1 MNNFDFLIVGGG
13 VIGLSVA
20 RELHKRGGRNIG
32 VLDRGQ
38 VGKEAS
44 WAAAGMLSPDI
55 EADLG
60 SEFHRFCHRSL
71 EMYPAL
77 AEELKGETGIEIE
90 LDRSG
95 TFCLSFDDDDSL
107 REIYARQIEDGVRVD
122 LVSSSDI
129 SKAEPSISQSVCEG
143 LFYQSNWQVENRKLL
158 QALRTYCELNG
169 IRIFESMPIE
179 SLMIESGKVSG
190 VETADS
196 RIGAENVVIATGAWT
211 SLIKIA
217 GSTFPVDIKPVRG
230 QMIAF
235 KPEMRLI
242 RSVVHSSQ
250 GYLVPKRDGRILV
263 GATSEDVGFDKVVTT
278 EAVERLY
285 STAVKMV
292 PALDGAEIVDSW
304 SGLRPCTEDKL
315 PVIGEFPGYKNLT
328 VATGHYRN
336 GILLAPLTAVVI
348 ADNLIDNVSF
358 RYAFA
363 PSRFLGETT
372 AASV

>member
-1 MNNFDFLIVGGG
+1 VNSFDFLIVGGG
-13 VIGLSVA
+13 VIGLSIA
-20 RELHKRGGRNIG
+20 RELHRRGGRNIG
-32 VLDRGQ
+32 VLERGD

-55 EADLG
+55 DADLG
-60 SEFHRFCHRSL
+60 SEFHRFSRRSL

-77 AEELKGETGIEIE
+77 AEELKEETGIDIE

-95 TFCLSFDDDDSL
+95 TFCLSFCDDAGL
-107 REIYARQIEDGVRVD
+107 QELYERQIEGGVSVD
-122 LVSSSDI
+122 FVSPSDI
-129 SKAEPSISQSVCEG
+129 SKAEPSISQTVREG
-143 LFYQSNWQVENRKLL
+143 LFYPNNWQVENRKLL
-158 QALRTYCELNG
+158 DALRIYCERNG
-169 IRIFESMPIE
+169 IRIFENTPIE
-179 SLMIESGKVSG
+179 NLKIESGKVRG
-190 VETADS
+190 VATAGS
-196 RIGAENVVIATGAWT
+196 LIEAENVVIATGAWT

-217 GSTFPVDIKPVRG
+217 DRAFPFDVKPVRG

-235 KPEMRLI
+235 RPERLLI
-242 RSVVHSSQ
+242 RSVVHSSR
-250 GYLVPKRDGRILV
+250 GYLVPRRDGRILA
-263 GATSEDVGFDKVVTT
+263 GATSEDVGFEKAVTT

-285 STAVKMV
+285 SAAVKIL

-315 PVIGEFPGYKNLT
+315 PVIGGFPGYRNLT

-336 GILLAPLTAVVI
+336 GILLAPLTAIVV
-348 ADNLIDNVSF
+348 ADNLIDDIGFPS
-358 RYAFA
+358 AFA